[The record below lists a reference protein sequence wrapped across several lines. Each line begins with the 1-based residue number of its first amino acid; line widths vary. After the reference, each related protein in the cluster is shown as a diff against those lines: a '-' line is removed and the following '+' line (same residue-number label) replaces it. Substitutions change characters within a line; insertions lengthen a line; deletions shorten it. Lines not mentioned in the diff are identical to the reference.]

1 MIERLKMTGFACL
14 LCGAFAAAADP
25 QPTSDD
31 VREVDRRLGEIQSAW
46 SNSCGNA
53 QTLTADLCRYMLAMT
68 NGSERA
74 QCMSNCFDRLLA
86 LPLDCHATDIYYVG
100 RRGET
105 TKEWAAFEAKYA
117 LGGQTADMLKSAV
130 PDCAFD
136 FGVKLA
142 WRQKAFVRRVGDDY
156 RKIALPKDFEV
167 LMRLFMEVRGDLDIM
182 YRLRNRDAERSA
194 YVHGLEYTWRTR
206 AERLFAGHIRGDF
219 NDASP
224 ARRAEI
230 RAQAVDLLG
239 AEPKWMREERI
250 LEMQR
255 RHAVRIDVGIDT
267 TDQQRQCAD
276 RLRWLG
282 TNQTSV
288 TILQL
293 ADFGNT
299 FDDLVR
305 QTTQYCDWYCRYYTD
320 VGRQLAMKTFKRIK
334 NDGPMDGILV
344 ERNCATFR
352 FWGRTWLTRTRHG
365 QFVSIL
371 WTLNGIKEMQ
381 QDVDKLRKE
390 GKIEVADAL
399 ERGIRAFTAQVDA
412 EDGFAR
418 LNYDKFCALADSE
431 KDYDPKGKRIYLE
444 LMKDALGRSPKW
456 AEKLLAEER

>member
-105 TKEWAAFEAKYA
+105 TKERAAFEAKYA
-117 LGGQTADMLKSAV
+117 LGGQAADMLKNDV

-142 WRQKAFVRRVGDDY
+142 WSQKAFVRRVEDDY
-156 RKIALPKDFEV
+156 RKIALPKELRV
-167 LMRLFMEVRGDLDIM
+167 MMRLFTEVRGDYETMD
-182 YRLRNRDAERSA
+182 RLRERDRDRAS
-194 YVHGLEYTWRTR
+194 YVQRMQYTWRTR

-230 RAQAVDLLG
+230 RARAVELLG

-305 QTTQYCDWYCRYYTD
+305 QTTQYCDWYCRNYTD
-320 VGRQLAMKTFKRIK
+320 IGRQLAMKTFNRIK
-334 NDGPMDGILV
+334 KDGSVDVALV

-352 FWGRTWLTRTRHG
+352 FWGRAWLTRTRYG

-371 WTLNGIKEMQ
+371 WTLNDIKEMQ
-381 QDVDKLRKE
+381 WDVDKLRKE
-390 GKIEVADAL
+390 GKTEVADAL
-399 ERGIRAFTAQVDA
+399 ERGIHAFTAQVDA

-418 LNYDKFCALADSE
+418 LNYDKVCALADSE

-456 AEKLLAEER
+456 AEKLLAE